1 MSLRLVGDI
10 GGTHARFA
18 LCGAPDGPDGLP
30 RAERKLV
37 VAEHAG
43 LVEAA
48 QAYLAALPAVERAAV
63 TEAVLAVAT
72 PVLGDSVAFTNSP
85 WRFSVAAAKKAL
97 GLERLTVIND
107 FVAQAAAVTVLGPQD
122 LVELRPGSAKPGS
135 TKPGGAKPGG
145 AAVVLGPGTGLG
157 VAFVLREPGRPPRIL
172 PSEGGHASFSPQDE
186 TQDEILR
193 RLRLR
198 HGGHVSV
205 ERLLSGPGLL
215 HIALAL
221 GEMAGQD
228 LPLREP
234 ADVSRRAASGE
245 CAICRRALGLFS
257 AMLGAAAGDLA
268 LTLLTEGGVFLTG
281 GLCRNL
287 GPLLDREALA
297 AAFLAKGRFDGYLS
311 GIPVWQVVRPHA
323 GLLGAAAYH
332 PPG

>member
-1 MSLRLVGDI
+1 MSLRLIGDI

-18 LCGAPDGPDGLP
+18 LSGAADGPDRAP

-48 QAYLAALPAVERAAV
+48 RHYLDALPPAERAAV
-63 TEAVLAVAT
+63 REAVLAVAT
-72 PVLGDSVAFTNSP
+72 PVLGDAVAFTNSP
-85 WRFSVAAAKKAL
+85 WRFSIAAAEKAL

-107 FVAQAAAVTVLGPQD
+107 FVAQAAAVTVLEGED
-122 LVELRPGSAKPGS
+122 VAVLRAGHARPGAPL
-135 TKPGGAKPGG
+135 A
-145 AAVVLGPGTGLG
+145 VLGPGTGLG

-172 PSEGGHASFSPQDE
+172 PSEGGHCSFSPQDDL
-186 TQDEILR
+186 QAEILR
-193 RLRLR
+193 RLRAR

-205 ERLLSGPGLL
+205 ERLVSGPGLL
-215 HIALAL
+215 HIAQTLA
-221 GEMAGQD
+221 EMAGQD

-234 ADVSRRAASGE
+234 ADVSRRAAGGDCETS
-245 CAICRRALGLFS
+245 RQALRLFS

-297 AAFLAKGRFDGYLS
+297 EAFLAKGRFAGYLS
-311 GIPVWQVVRPHA
+311 PVPVWQVMRPHA
-323 GLLGAAAYH
+323 GLLGAAAYQ
-332 PPG
+332 PPR

>member
-48 QAYLAALPAVERAAV
+48 QAYLAALPAAERAAV

-72 PVLGDSVAFTNSP
+72 PVLGDAVAFTNSP
-85 WRFSVAAAKKAL
+85 WRFSVAAAEKAL

-107 FVAQAAAVTVLGPQD
+107 FVAQAAAVTILGPQD
-122 LVELRPGSAKPGS
+122 LAVLRPGS
-135 TKPGGAKPGG
+135 TKPGG

-186 TQDEILR
+186 TQDKILR

-221 GEMAGQD
+221 AEMAGQD

-234 ADVSRRAASGE
+234 ADISRRAAAGE
-245 CAICRRALGLFS
+245 CDICRRALGLFS

-297 AAFLAKGRFDGYLS
+297 AAFLAKGRFGAYLS